1 MFDMLNGVRMLALQ
15 DDSAVSETQKAAA
28 DVAAEASSK
37 VAEVAADAAFLG
49 GGTVAILVLI
59 ALVGAFVVGAFLA
72 KSLRMPEWGARL
84 GICLAALAIGIMPF
98 IVRGINGESLGDGMR
113 LGIDLAGGTNMVF
126 QVTEEEGKELTT
138 EIMDRMIGAIGKRI
152 NPTGTSE
159 ITVRQVGR
167 DRIEVIV
174 PGEDP
179 QSVSDI
185 KRQITRLGSLEFFVT
200 VDEGIDD
207 QTMIRDARALPP
219 TNKQLYR
226 ELADGT
232 REVYAMWVPAY
243 EKGENLEPQFLRNNG
258 LPIQGIVMREVD
270 RLKSVNGETIR
281 YPTEEYLV
289 LVGAPGTEVTGKY
302 LTQASAG
309 IDPERGG
316 QMVNFFFNQR
326 GAFLFG
332 QLTGKYKPKPGRENR
347 HLAIALD
354 RQLYSAPTIN
364 GVINERGQITGD
376 FDAKEVKELTDVLNA
391 GALEVPINRIPLSEA
406 TIDPT
411 LGEDVRQKGVTAIM
425 IAA

>member
-1 MFDMLNGVRMLALQ
+1 M
-15 DDSAVSETQKAAA
+15 
-28 DVAAEASSK
+28 
-37 VAEVAADAAFLG
+37 
-49 GGTVAILVLI
+49 
-59 ALVGAFVVGAFLA
+59 
-72 KSLRMPEWGARL
+72 
-84 GICLAALAIGIMPF
+84 
-98 IVRGINGESLGDGMR
+98 
-113 LGIDLAGGTNMVF
+113 
-126 QVTEEEGKELTT
+126 TEEEGKELTT

-200 VDEGIDD
+200 VDESIDD
-207 QTMIRDARALPP
+207 QTMIRDARALPS

-258 LPIQGIVMREVD
+258 QPLQNVVVREVD

-302 LTQASAG
+302 LTQASSG
-309 IDPERGG
+309 IDPEQGG

-332 QLTGKYKPKPGRENR
+332 QLTGKYKPKPGRADR

-354 RQLYSAPTIN
+354 RQLY
-364 GVINERGQITGD
+364 
-376 FDAKEVKELTDVLNA
+376 
-391 GALEVPINRIPLSEA
+391 LSL
-406 TIDPT
+406 IH
-411 LGEDVRQKGVTAIM
+411 I
-425 IAA
+425 